1 MTRNLTFIQSNYQ
14 ETMDNITL
22 LAKVFAEDV
31 MNITAD
37 IMASS
42 VMVNNKVGRNTIAP
56 NSDIFKE
63 MYAKAS
69 GNIVIELLLNDYVQ
83 YIESGRKAGSKLPPL
98 EPIVQ
103 WAKKRGIKTDNST
116 MFLIR
121 RAIAEDGIKPRPF
134 MYKVLN
140 TIDKKWDGEWS
151 SELFQELTKIID
163 EFFNQ

>member
-1 MTRNLTFIQSNYQ
+1 
-14 ETMDNITL
+14 MDNITL

-37 IMASS
+37 IMSS
-42 VMVNNKVGRNTIAP
+42 NLMLNKKGINTIAP
-56 NSDIFKE
+56 DSNIFKE

-83 YIESGRKAGSKLPPL
+83 YIESGRKKGSKFPQL

-103 WAKKRGIKTDNST
+103 WEKKRGIKNDNSK

-134 MYKVLN
+134 MYKVFE

>member
-1 MTRNLTFIQSNYQ
+1 M
-14 ETMDNITL
+14 
-22 LAKVFAEDV
+22 
-31 MNITAD
+31 
-37 IMASS
+37 
-42 VMVNNKVGRNTIAP
+42 
-56 NSDIFKE
+56 
-63 MYAKAS
+63 
-69 GNIVIELLLNDYVQ
+69 IELLLNDYVQ
-83 YIESGRKAGSKLPPL
+83 YIESGRKKGSKFPPL
-98 EPIVQ
+98 EPIVK

>member
-1 MTRNLTFIQSNYQ
+1 
-14 ETMDNITL
+14 MDNITL
-22 LAKVFAEDV
+22 LSKAFAEDV
-31 MNITAD
+31 FNITAD
-37 IMASS
+37 IMASNL
-42 VMVNNKVGRNTIAP
+42 MLNKKGINTIAP

-63 MYAKAS
+63 MEAKAS
-69 GNIVIELLLNDYVQ
+69 GNIVIELLLNNYVK
-83 YIESGRKAGSKLPPL
+83 YIESGRKAGSKCPPIK
-98 EPIVQ
+98 PIRE
-103 WAKKRGIKTDNST
+103 WAKKKLGKQDNST
-116 MFLIR
+116 IFLIR

>member
-1 MTRNLTFIQSNYQ
+1 
-14 ETMDNITL
+14 MDNITL

-56 NSDIFKE
+56 DSKIFKE

-69 GNIVIELLLNDYVQ
+69 GNIVIELLLNNYVQ
-83 YIESGRKAGSKLPPL
+83 YIESGRKKGSKFPPI
-98 EPIVQ
+98 EAIRQ
-103 WAKKRGIKTDNST
+103 WAKKKLGKEDNLT
-116 MFLIR
+116 IYKIR
-121 RAIAEDGIKPRPF
+121 SAIVRDGIKPRPF

>member
-1 MTRNLTFIQSNYQ
+1 
-14 ETMDNITL
+14 MDNITL
-22 LAKVFAEDV
+22 LAKAFAEDV

-37 IMASS
+37 IMSS
-42 VMVNNKVGRNTIAP
+42 NLMVNKKGINTIAP
-56 NSDIFKE
+56 DSNIFKE
-63 MYAKAS
+63 MKAKAS

-83 YIESGRKAGSKLPPL
+83 YIESGRKKGSKFPPI
-98 EPIVQ
+98 EAIRQ

>member
-1 MTRNLTFIQSNYQ
+1 
-14 ETMDNITL
+14 MDNITL

-42 VMVNNKVGRNTIAP
+42 MLVNDKVGRNTISP
-56 NSDIFKE
+56 SSDIFKQ

-83 YIESGRKAGSKLPPL
+83 YIESGRKAGSKFPPI
-98 EPIVQ
+98 EPIRE
-103 WAKKRGIKTDNST
+103 WAKKKLGKQDNST
-116 MFLIR
+116 IFLIR

>member
-1 MTRNLTFIQSNYQ
+1 MNNV
-14 ETMDNITL
+14 EL
-22 LAKVFAEDV
+22 LAKSFAEDV
-31 MNITAD
+31 MNLTAD

-42 VMVNNKVGRNTIAP
+42 MLVNDKVGRNTIAP
-56 NSDIFKE
+56 NSDIYKE

-69 GNIVIELLLNDYVQ
+69 GNIVIQLLLNDYVQ
-83 YIESGRKAGSKLPPL
+83 YIESGRKAGSKFPPIQ
-98 EPIVQ
+98 PIVN
-103 WAKKRGIKTDNST
+103 WAKKRGIPTDNST
-116 MFLIR
+116 IFLIR

-163 EFFNQ
+163 EFFNK

>member
-1 MTRNLTFIQSNYQ
+1 MG
-14 ETMDNITL
+14 NIEL
-22 LAKVFAEDV
+22 LAKAFAEDV

-56 NSDIFKE
+56 DSNIFKE
-63 MYAKAS
+63 MKAKAS
-69 GNIVIELLLNDYVQ
+69 GNIVIELLLNNYVK
-83 YIESGRKAGSKLPPL
+83 YIESGRKKGSKLPPI
-98 EPIVQ
+98 EAIRQ
-103 WAKKRGIKTDNST
+103 WAKNKLGKEDNLT
-116 MFLIR
+116 IYKIR
-121 RAIAEDGIKPRPF
+121 SAIVRDGIKPRPF

>member
-1 MTRNLTFIQSNYQ
+1 MHKELNNI
-14 ETMDNITL
+14 ITL
-22 LAKVFAEDV
+22 LAEDV
-31 MNITAD
+31 MTITAD

-42 VMVNNKVGRNTIAP
+42 MLVNDKVGRNTISP
-56 NSDIFKE
+56 NSDIYKE

-69 GNIVIELLLNDYVQ
+69 GNIVIQLLLNDYVQ
-83 YIESGRKAGSKLPPL
+83 YIESGRKAGSKFPPIQ
-98 EPIVQ
+98 PIVN

-121 RAIAEDGIKPRPF
+121 RAIAEDGIRPRPF

-163 EFFNQ
+163 EFFQ